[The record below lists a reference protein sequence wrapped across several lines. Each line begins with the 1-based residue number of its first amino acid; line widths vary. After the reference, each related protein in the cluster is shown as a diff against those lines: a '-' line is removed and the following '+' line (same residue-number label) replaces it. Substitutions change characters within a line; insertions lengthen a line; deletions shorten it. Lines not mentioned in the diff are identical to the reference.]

1 MKRNISGIH
10 FRVMYNG
17 KWDNVCFEE
26 LTEAQQRE
34 VTKDWSEEQL
44 RRLVMKL
51 AQSLNIIGEEEV
63 RGCKTENVDQ
73 TYYEDGSVSKDCCDE
88 CRNIKFVK
96 RPVQHGHCK
105 INMIEI
111 NNVELTVCSYFHSNV
126 RNNT

>member
-26 LTEAQQRE
+26 LTEAQQIE

-51 AQSLNIIGEEEV
+51 AQSLNIIGEEV
-63 RGCKTENVDQ
+63 FRQ
-73 TYYEDGSVSKDCCDE
+73 
-88 CRNIKFVK
+88 
-96 RPVQHGHCK
+96 
-105 INMIEI
+105 
-111 NNVELTVCSYFHSNV
+111 
-126 RNNT
+126 